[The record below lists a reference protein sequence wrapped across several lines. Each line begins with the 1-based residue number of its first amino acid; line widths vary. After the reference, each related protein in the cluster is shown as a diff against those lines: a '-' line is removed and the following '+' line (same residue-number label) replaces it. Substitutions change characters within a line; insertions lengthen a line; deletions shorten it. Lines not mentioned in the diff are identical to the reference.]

1 MSICQNII
9 AQHIHKATGG
19 KNRMKNM
26 VVLFFYMLLFISAK
40 SETNKINYTIYYYP
54 EDICTLIPLCE
65 GDVINKGTMKKSI
78 MSENDYS
85 SIFSCLE
92 KRKEIKKIKTYQNFD
107 IDDLFDDDSDDTKKI
122 DKERTGTPDYTVE
135 DISDFHLDIRYVI
148 VLRKDGAV
156 IRIAYGICSNIV
168 KIDGKF
174 YELSSEDRKTLL
186 NIIGK
191 YLK

>member
-1 MSICQNII
+1 MSGGRQVTAPNII
-9 AQHIHKATGG
+9 KQ
-19 KNRMKNM
+19 
-26 VVLFFYMLLFISAK
+26 
-40 SETNKINYTIYYYP
+40 
-54 EDICTLIPLCE
+54 
-65 GDVINKGTMKKSI
+65 GTMKKSI

-168 KIDGKF
+168 KIDGRILVDDNDVVRHNHTINPGVS
-174 YELSSEDRKTLL
+174 Y
-186 NIIGK
+186 
-191 YLK
+191 YLGF